1 MNLKHRVE
9 LVNILTH
16 FLPLEWDKLGVW
28 GKSDSREPWKE
39 VWGSI
44 KDSRKG
50 SNIFMLFE
58 NDIFEHSPKLI
69 DLKQNLFKP
78 D

>member
-1 MNLKHRVE
+1 MNLKHHVE

-16 FLPLEWDKLGVW
+16 FCHWNEISYKCGESLTPENP
-28 GKSDSREPWKE
+28 GKRSEALLMTQKKE
-39 VWGSI
+39 ATSL
-44 KDSRKG
+44 
-50 SNIFMLFE
+50 NC
-58 NDIFEHSPKLI
+58 DIFEHSPKLI